1 MLVRREA
8 DESAESSVRDF
19 EEILQYGKAFLP
31 PWQATEATRFEDHS
45 RRGAG
50 DGGGDRSGRA
60 QGRAPEAA
68 SPPPVPAVAGALP
81 GGGVTEAGIA
91 ALLSTVDADWLQAVA
106 STAAARQQAES
117 AQPQPQPQPSP
128 AAPAQVAMPP
138 AEMAAADVAPA
149 YSQRAPAF
157 ELDAPGGEEQLGA
170 AMRLQQ
176 GTERGWTVRAQRVDV
191 PGRPAC

>member
-45 RRGAG
+45 RRGTG
-50 DGGGDRSGRA
+50 DGDGDRSSGRA

-68 SPPPVPAVAGALP
+68 SPPPVPAAAGALP
-81 GGGVTEAGIA
+81 GGVTEAGIA

-106 STAAARQQAES
+106 ATAAARQQAES

-128 AAPAQVAMPP
+128 
-138 AEMAAADVAPA
+138 
-149 YSQRAPAF
+149 
-157 ELDAPGGEEQLGA
+157 
-170 AMRLQQ
+170 
-176 GTERGWTVRAQRVDV
+176 
-191 PGRPAC
+191 